1 MKRIKMATEDDV
13 FRLSIRRLK
22 KVSVIRQVVTAA
34 RVKKSVM
41 EDEKKYKQYIY
52 ERNCCLERKK

>member
-1 MKRIKMATEDDV
+1 MATEDDV
-13 FRLSIRRLK
+13 FRLSIRRPK